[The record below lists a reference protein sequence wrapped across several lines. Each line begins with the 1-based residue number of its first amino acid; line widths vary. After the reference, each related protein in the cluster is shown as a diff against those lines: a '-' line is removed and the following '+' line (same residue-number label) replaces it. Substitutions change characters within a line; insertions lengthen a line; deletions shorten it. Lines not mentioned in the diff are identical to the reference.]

1 MNNSILEKRILI
13 TGGAGFIGSN
23 IVDHLIGIG
32 HKHITILD
40 NLETGSL
47 TNLHQ
52 HLNKI
57 NFIQGDITNYDT
69 CLNATKNCDVVLHQ
83 AALGSVPR
91 SIANPTNTHTTN
103 LTGFLNMLEAC
114 KANQVKRF
122 VYASS
127 SSVYGSDE
135 TLPKQEHKTGQPLSP
150 YAITKVTNE
159 LYANV
164 FYQLYNLEVIGL
176 RYFNVFGPK
185 QNPAGPYAAVIP
197 IFINNCLNNEP
208 SFIFGDGTNQ
218 RDFTHVSNV
227 VQANILAATSA
238 NEKAYGDVFN
248 IAYGGSIAIN
258 ELYEL
263 IKVKLNSNLEI
274 QYKAP
279 RVGEIKN
286 SFAAI
291 DKAKAILGYQPQMN
305 LQDGINDTVNWYQTQ
320 FKK

>member
-1 MNNSILEKRILI
+1 MTTSILNKNILI

-23 IVDHLIGIG
+23 IVEYLISIG
-32 HKHITILD
+32 HTNITVLD
-40 NLETGSL
+40 NLETGFL
-47 TNLHQ
+47 NNLNPYLQ
-52 HLNKI
+52 KI
-57 NFIQGDITNYDT
+57 NFIKGDITHYET
-69 CLNATKNCDVVLHQ
+69 CLQATHNCDMVLHQ

-91 SIANPTNTHTTN
+91 SIANPINTHATN

-150 YAITKVTNE
+150 YAVTKSANE

-176 RYFNVFGPK
+176 RYFNVFGAK
-185 QNPAGPYAAVIP
+185 QNPNGPYAAVIP

-227 VQANILAATSA
+227 VQANVLAATTT
-238 NEKAYGDVFN
+238 NTKAFGDVFN
-248 IAYGGSIAIN
+248 IAFGGSIAIK

-263 IKVKLNSNLEI
+263 IKIKLNSDLQV
-274 QYKAP
+274 QYKPP
-279 RVGEIKN
+279 RLGEIKN

-291 DKAKAILGYQPQMN
+291 DKAKEILGYHPQTN
-305 LQDGINDTVNWYQTQ
+305 LQDGINSTVAWYQTQ
-320 FKK
+320 QKK

>member
-1 MNNSILEKRILI
+1 MDKTILEKRILI

-23 IVDHLIGIG
+23 IIDYLMSIG
-32 HKHITILD
+32 HKNITVLD

-47 TNLHQ
+47 TNIQQ
-52 HLNKI
+52 HLSKI
-57 NFIQGDITNYDT
+57 NFIQGNITNYEA
-69 CLNATKNCDVVLHQ
+69 CLTATKNCDVVLHQ

-91 SIANPTNTHTTN
+91 SIANPTNTHATN
-103 LTGFLNMLEAC
+103 LSGFLNMLEAC

-150 YAITKVTNE
+150 YAITKVANE

-197 IFINNCLNNEP
+197 IFITNCLNNEP

-227 VQANILAATSA
+227 VQANILAATTTNTNA
-238 NEKAYGDVFN
+238 FGDVFN
-248 IAYGGSIAIN
+248 IAFGGSIAIN
-258 ELYEL
+258 ELYKL
-263 IKVKLNSNLEI
+263 IKTKLNSDLQI

-279 RVGEIKN
+279 RMGEIKN
-286 SFAAI
+286 SFAAV
-291 DKAKAILGYQPQMN
+291 DKAKEILGYLPQIN
-305 LQDGINDTVNWYQTQ
+305 LQEGINDTLNWYQTY

>member
-1 MNNSILEKRILI
+1 MSNSILDKRILI

-23 IVDHLIGIG
+23 IVDYLLSIG
-32 HKHITILD
+32 HTNITVLD

-47 TNLHQ
+47 NNLHP
-52 HLNKI
+52 HLEKI
-57 NFIQGDITNYDT
+57 KCITGDITNYET
-69 CLNATKNCDVVLHQ
+69 CLNATQNCDVVLHQ

-91 SIANPTNTHTTN
+91 SIANPTNTHATN
-103 LTGFLNMLEAC
+103 LSGFLNMLEAC
-114 KANQVKRF
+114 KANSVKRF

-150 YAITKVTNE
+150 YAVTKSANE

-176 RYFNVFGPK
+176 RYFNVFGAK

-197 IFINNCLNNEP
+197 IFINNCLNNEA

-227 VQANILAATSA
+227 VQANILAATTTNS
-238 NEKAYGDVFN
+238 KAFGEVFN
-248 IAYGGSIAIN
+248 IAFGGSIAIK

-263 IKVKLNSNLEI
+263 IKTKLNSDLQI

-279 RVGEIKN
+279 RIGEIKN

-291 DKAKAILGYQPQMN
+291 DKAREILGYQPQTN
-305 LQDGINDTVNWYQTQ
+305 LQDGINSTVSWYQAQ
-320 FKK
+320 KKK

>member
-1 MNNSILEKRILI
+1 MNTAILEKRILI

-23 IVDHLIGIG
+23 IVDYLVSIG
-32 HKHITILD
+32 HASITVLD
-40 NLETGSL
+40 NLETGFL
-47 TNLHQ
+47 NNINP
-52 HLNKI
+52 HLQKI
-57 NFIQGDITNYDT
+57 NFINGDITNYET
-69 CLNATKNCDVVLHQ
+69 CLLATQNCDVVLHQ

-91 SIANPTNTHTTN
+91 SIANPTNTHATN
-103 LTGFLNMLEAC
+103 LSGFLNMLEAC
-114 KANQVKRF
+114 KTNKVKRF

-150 YAITKVTNE
+150 YAVTKLANE

-176 RYFNVFGPK
+176 RYFNVFGAK
-185 QNPAGPYAAVIP
+185 QNPEGPYAAVIP
-197 IFINNCLNNEP
+197 IFINNCLNNVP

-227 VQANILAATSA
+227 VQANILAATTT
-238 NEKAYGDVFN
+238 NTKAFGNVFN
-248 IAYGGSIAIN
+248 IAFGGSIAIK

-263 IKVKLNSNLEI
+263 IKTKLNSDLQI
-274 QYKAP
+274 QFKAP

-291 DKAKAILGYQPQMN
+291 DKAKEILGYQPQTN
-305 LQDGINDTVNWYQTQ
+305 LQDGINTTVSWYQAQ
-320 FKK
+320 QKR

>member
-1 MNNSILEKRILI
+1 MNKSILEKRILI

-23 IVDHLIGIG
+23 IVDYLISIG
-32 HKHITILD
+32 HKHITVLD

-52 HLNKI
+52 HLDKI

-69 CLNATKNCDVVLHQ
+69 CINATKNCDVVLHQ

-135 TLPKQEHKTGQPLSP
+135 TLPKQEDKTGQPLSP
-150 YAITKVTNE
+150 YAITKVANE

-176 RYFNVFGPK
+176 RYFNVFGAK

-208 SFIFGDGTNQ
+208 SFIFGDGSNQ

-227 VQANILAATSA
+227 VQANILAATST

-248 IAYGGSIAIN
+248 IAFGGSIAIN

-263 IKVKLNSNLEI
+263 IKTKLNSNLEI